1 MLLLNLGRNKSYF
14 FILFYADFDLSKLT
28 LRNIL
33 NVCFRYYIRPS
44 PCSSQSFSIIC
55 YPQSLSIFFHFIP
68 LDSVLLHS
76 FPSFFVLL
84 NLLRSFPSFSV
95 LFHSSLFFS
104 ILLCSFQSFS
114 VLFHPSP
121 FFSILLN
128 PSPSLFILLH
138 PYSSFTILLH
148 YSPSFSILLSS

>member
-55 YPQSLSIFFHFIP
+55 YPQSLSIFFSFYSIRFRPSPFFFIIFRSFNSSP
-68 LDSVLLHS
+68 FFSILLC
-76 FPSFFVLL
+76 
-84 NLLRSFPSFSV
+84 SFPSFSV
-95 LFHSSLFFS
+95 LFHPSQS
-104 ILLCSFQSFS
+104 I
-114 VLFHPSP
+114 
-121 FFSILLN
+121 SIQLH
-128 PSPSLFILLH
+128 PSPSLFILHYPSPLFSVLLH
-138 PYSSFTILLH
+138 PSLIL
-148 YSPSFSILLSS
+148 I